1 VGQTGAVTTLSSGS
15 PEFDRLKAAID
26 ADPAIR
32 NEIRDAL
39 LYLTDQI
46 NVSDRG
52 SRFVAGGTVEWI
64 LAAACYA
71 TGVIAIPSGHNANG
85 FDLSAVH
92 SAVDGLF
99 SVKSSLSPSSAF
111 RITNGINGAGKG
123 FVEPT
128 IFLHKR
134 LGGLV
139 FAHPERHLDLAAR
152 AQAKPDAVV
161 LPLTAIIE
169 HAAAHPECVIAV
181 DIPYNR
187 GRGQYDPALE
197 FAKNLLTQGNL
208 PNLKRLFDEVKKV
221 GATPSQEIATL
232 RAMRDDGTLTPE
244 QFQRAVDRALGG

>member
-1 VGQTGAVTTLSSGS
+1 MTPSSRPTSGS
-15 PEFDRLKAAID
+15 PEFDALKAAID
-26 ADPAIR
+26 ADAGIR

-64 LAAACYA
+64 IAAACYA

-85 FDLSAVH
+85 FDLSSVH
-92 SAVDGLF
+92 SAVEGLF
-99 SVKSSLSPSSAF
+99 SVKSSLSPTSAF
-111 RITNGINGAGKG
+111 RITNGINGAGRG

-139 FAHPERHLDLAAR
+139 YAHPGIHLALADQ
-152 AQAKPDAVV
+152 AQIKSDAVV
-161 LPLTAIIE
+161 LPLRAIAE

-181 DIPYNR
+181 EVPYNR
-187 GRGQYDPALE
+187 GRGVYDPALE
-197 FAKNLLTQGNL
+197 FARNLLTQGNL
-208 PNLKRLFDEVKKV
+208 PNLKRLFDEVRKV
-221 GATPSQEIATL
+221 GATPSQEIAAL
-232 RAMRDDGTLTPE
+232 RAMLDDGTLTRE
-244 QFQRAVDRALGG
+244 QFQRAVDRALGA